1 MNPKSEFKPAW
12 WLNSCHLQTI
22 YPALFRQVVALQLIQ
37 RQRLTTP
44 DGDFIDLDWCEL
56 PDKPLV
62 ILLHGLAGSS
72 KSGYIKGLQRALLD
86 ADFASVAVNFRGC
99 SGELNLRARSYH
111 SGETEDIDF
120 VYQSLRQRFPHR
132 PMMAVGFSLGG
143 NVLLKWL
150 GEQGDKSSLLA
161 AVAVSV
167 PFQLNLCATRLD
179 NGFSKL
185 YRDYLLRELKQY
197 IINKQHHL
205 DKLGLHHEAEKLKQ
219 LGNLKQVRSFWQ
231 YDEQVVAQLHG
242 FADATD
248 YYQRSSAKQFLSTI
262 CIPTLLIQAADDPF
276 MSTDVPPNP
285 AQLPSNLQ
293 LELCKNGGH
302 VGFVSNSKTKAFCAN
317 YWLDQRIPRFL
328 TQIYS
333 MT

>member
-44 DGDFIDLDWCEL
+44 DGDFLDLDWCEL
-56 PDKPLV
+56 PNKPLV

-72 KSGYIKGLQRALLD
+72 NSGYIKGLQRALLD
-86 ADFASVAVNFRGC
+86 VDFASVAVNFRGC

-197 IINKQHHL
+197 IINKQRHL

-219 LGNLKQVRSFWQ
+219 LGDLKKVRSFWQ
-231 YDEQVVAQLHG
+231 YDHQVVAQLHG

-248 YYQRSSAKQFLSTI
+248 YYQRSSAKQFLSSI
-262 CIPTLLIQAADDPF
+262 SIPTLLIQAADDPF
-276 MSTDVPPNP
+276 MTADVAPNP

-302 VGFVSNSKTKAFCAN
+302 VGFVGSKRRFGAD
-317 YWLDQRIPRFL
+317 YWLDQRIPSFL
-328 TQIYS
+328 AQAIQ
-333 MT
+333 